1 MKRHPRKMLG
11 GCLPRSL
18 SEERFQEVNAL
29 IFEAIVCGD
38 NANGDVAESIIGEA
52 DANPKSHGDVDVIN
66 KSSRPAMVSGTPEC
80 LVLQ

>member
-1 MKRHPRKMLG
+1 MKRHPKKMLG

-38 NANGDVAESIIGEA
+38 NANGDVAESIIGRQMQ
-52 DANPKSHGDVDVIN
+52 NQSL
-66 KSSRPAMVSGTPEC
+66 MVPWMSLTKAP
-80 LVLQ
+80 VLPWCQGLQNA